1 MASVSWLKDM
11 FLNNLGL
18 KILALVLALLSFYA
32 VRGATSGED
41 TYVVPVEV
49 VIHEEG
55 VAVLDQDHTEVKV
68 TFRGSQLDLLQL
80 KGKPLKVVVTPE
92 TSNPSGSETITITPR
107 HIKGVRGVRPIK
119 ISPNT
124 VTLSFDQED
133 TRQFPVIK
141 PATIGTPLVGR
152 AEIDYE
158 PHVVMIRGPRRQL
171 ERMDSE
177 GMAVETESVDV
188 DERVKSFTKM
198 VRALSPGETWV
209 AQIEPAEIKVTVN
222 IVTESV
228 SREWTN
234 VAVLAVM
241 DRGEMRKV
249 RFEPETVTVSLH
261 GRNEVLNSFTN
272 RIPRVFVYC
281 TELKTSKKH
290 DARVN
295 VHVPIGMDV
304 TAAVTPET
312 VKVIFEKD
320 DN

>member
-1 MASVSWLKDM
+1 M
-11 FLNNLGL
+11 
-18 KILALVLALLSFYA
+18 
-32 VRGATSGED
+32 
-41 TYVVPVEV
+41 
-49 VIHEEG
+49 
-55 VAVLDQDHTEVKV
+55 
-68 TFRGSQLDLLQL
+68 
-80 KGKPLKVVVTPE
+80 
-92 TSNPSGSETITITPR
+92 
-107 HIKGVRGVRPIK
+107 
-119 ISPNT
+119 
-124 VTLSFDQED
+124 
-133 TRQFPVIK
+133 
-141 PATIGTPLVGR
+141 
-152 AEIDYE
+152 
-158 PHVVMIRGPRRQL
+158 
-171 ERMDSE
+171 
-177 GMAVETESVDV
+177 
-188 DERVKSFTKM
+188 
-198 VRALSPGETWV
+198 